1 MSDLF
6 EPFQLGPITLANRV
20 VMAPLT
26 RSRAEAGNVPA
37 ADGRVLHPARHHRPD
52 HCRSHP
58 GVGHRRGYPNTPGL
72 HTAEQV
78 AGWRKVTDAVHAQGG
93 KIFVQLWHVGRMSHT
108 AYQPDGQAPVA
119 PSAIAAKAKTFV
131 PGQGMVDCS
140 TPRALE
146 TAEIAGV
153 VNDFRTAA
161 RNAIDAGFDGVEIHG
176 AHGYLID
183 AFLRDG
189 SNQRTDQYGGSIE
202 NRARFLLEVMTAVTA
217 EIGADRVG
225 IRLSPVSPVNDSS
238 ESNPQPLFE
247 YVVRELEKLHP
258 VFLHVVEGH
267 TGWPARQRP
276 VRLRRPAQALQRRLD
291 GQQRLLQCDG
301 ARGGHQRPR
310 RPGVLWSPRPVQ
322 PGPGAPPEGERAA
335 ERAVCRH
342 RLLRWQRP
350 ARLHRLPLPASVRQS
365 GHRAAR
371 LWGALRCQ
379 EGWTTASQLLQ

>member
-6 EPFQLGPITLANRV
+6 QPFQLGPITLANRV

-26 RSRAEAGNVPA
+26 RSRAEAGNVPGPLTVEYYTQRA
-37 ADGRVLHPARHHRPD
+37 TIGLIIAEATQVSATAQ
-52 HCRSHP
+52 
-58 GVGHRRGYPNTPGL
+58 GYPNTPGL

-267 TGWPARQRP
+267 TGGPRDNAP
-276 VRLRRPAQALQRRLD
+276 FDYDALRKLYSGVWMVNNGYSNAMAQEAVTSGHADLVSCGRPALCNPDLVRRLKENAPLNEPFAD
-291 GQQRLLQCDG
+291 TGFY
-301 ARGGHQRPR
+301 GG
-310 RPGVLWSPRPVQ
+310 S
-322 PGPGAPPEGERAA
+322 GPHGYTDYPF
-335 ERAVCRH
+335 
-342 RLLRWQRP
+342 
-350 ARLHRLPLPASVRQS
+350 LPA
-365 GHRAAR
+365 
-371 LWGALRCQ
+371 
-379 EGWTTASQLLQ
+379 

>member
-6 EPFQLGPITLANRV
+6 QPFQLGPITLANRV

-26 RSRAEAGNVPA
+26 RSRAEAGNVPGPLTVEYYTQRA
-37 ADGRVLHPARHHRPD
+37 TMGLIIAEATQVSATAQ
-52 HCRSHP
+52 
-58 GVGHRRGYPNTPGL
+58 GYPNTPGL
-72 HTAEQV
+72 HTADQV

-119 PSAIAAKAKTFV
+119 PSAIAANAKTFV

-161 RNAIDAGFDGVEIHG
+161 RNAIEAGFDGVEIHG
-176 AHGYLID
+176 AHGYLLD

-202 NRARFLLEVMTAVTA
+202 NRARFLLEVMAAVTA

-267 TGWPARQRP
+267 TGGPRDNAP
-276 VRLRRPAQALQRRLD
+276 FDYDALRKLYSGAWMVNNGYSNVMAQEAVASGHGDLVSFGRPALCNPDLVRRLKENAPLNEPFAD
-291 GQQRLLQCDG
+291 TGFY
-301 ARGGHQRPR
+301 GG
-310 RPGVLWSPRPVQ
+310 S
-322 PGPGAPPEGERAA
+322 GPHGYTDYPF
-335 ERAVCRH
+335 
-342 RLLRWQRP
+342 
-350 ARLHRLPLPASVRQS
+350 LPA
-365 GHRAAR
+365 
-371 LWGALRCQ
+371 
-379 EGWTTASQLLQ
+379 

>member
-6 EPFQLGPITLANRV
+6 QPFQLGPITLANRV

-26 RSRAEAGNVPA
+26 RSRAEAGNVPGPLTVEYYTQRA
-37 ADGRVLHPARHHRPD
+37 TMGLIIAEATQVSATAQ
-52 HCRSHP
+52 
-58 GVGHRRGYPNTPGL
+58 GYPNTPGL

-176 AHGYLID
+176 AHGYLVD
-183 AFLRDG
+183 QFFWEG
-189 SNQRTDQYGGSIE
+189 SNQRTDGYGGSLANRSRFAIE
-202 NRARFLLEVMTAVTA
+202 LIKAVRAAVGPDFPIILRFSQWKQQDYSA
-217 EIGADRVG
+217 
-225 IRLSPVSPVNDSS
+225 RLVLTPEALGDFL
-238 ESNPQPLFE
+238 QPLSDAGVDIFHCSTRRFWE
-247 YVVRELEKLHP
+247 PEFDGSDLNLAGWTRKL
-258 VFLHVVEGH
+258 
-267 TGWPARQRP
+267 TGKPTIT
-276 VRLRRPAQALQRRLD
+276 VGSVGLD
-291 GQQRLLQCDG
+291 GEFLQFMVNTDKVAKPADLGALLTRLNNQEFDLVAVGRALLVDPEW
-301 ARGGHQRPR
+301 AVKVRDGHQ
-310 RPGVLWSPRPVQ
+310 
-322 PGPGAPPEGERAA
+322 EDI
-335 ERAVCRH
+335 
-342 RLLRWQRP
+342 
-350 ARLHRLPLPASVRQS
+350 LPFSRE
-365 GHRAAR
+365 
-371 LWGALRCQ
+371 ALM
-379 EGWTTASQLLQ
+379 SLV

>member
-1 MSDLF
+1 MGEL
-6 EPFQLGPITLANRV
+6 ELANRI
-20 VMAPLT
+20 VMAPMT
-26 RSRAEAGNVPA
+26 RNRADAQGVPGELMVDYYAQRAEAGLIVAEGTWPSAEGQAYCRQPGIATA
-37 ADGRVLHPARHHRPD
+37 A
-52 HCRSHP
+52 
-58 GVGHRRGYPNTPGL
+58 
-72 HTAEQV
+72 QV

-238 ESNPQPLFE
+238 ESQPQPLFE
-247 YVVRELEKLHP
+247 HVVRELEKLHP
-258 VFLHVVEGH
+258 VYIHVVEGF
-267 TGWPARQRP
+267 TGGPRDNAPFDYAALRQLYSGVWMVNNGYDKAMAEAAVAEGRADL
-276 VRLRRPAQALQRRLD
+276 VSFGRLMITNPDL
-291 GQQRLLQCDG
+291 
-301 ARGGHQRPR
+301 PR
-310 RPGVLWSPRPVQ
+310 RFKENAPLNELFKDAPLYGGV
-322 PGPGAPPEGERAA
+322 GPHGYIDY
-335 ERAVCRH
+335 
-342 RLLRWQRP
+342 P
-350 ARLHRLPLPASVRQS
+350 ALPA
-365 GHRAAR
+365 
-371 LWGALRCQ
+371 
-379 EGWTTASQLLQ
+379 